1 MEMISHVEDRW
12 KGKGRSTVW
21 RVQGLNV
28 NFNAFK
34 GPCFFTQE
42 ISATPAL
49 AAATEVGN
57 FSG

>member
-1 MEMISHVEDRW
+1 MWNRW